1 MDFSK
6 NPCEYFTKGKVK
18 ASTLSLSV
26 LVVIEMLNAMNALS
40 EDNSLLVIPPW
51 VNPWLL
57 LAIIASIGS
66 HLFIL
71 YVPVMNSIFGIAP
84 LTLYDW
90 KLVLLFSFPVIL
102 IDEVLKTIG
111 RIMNERELRQRLQ
124 ELKRDSQKK
133 TF

>member
-1 MDFSK
+1 
-6 NPCEYFTKGKVK
+6 
-18 ASTLSLSV
+18 LSLSV

-57 LAIIASIGS
+57 LAIVASIGS

-111 RIMNERELRQRLQ
+111 RIMNDREL
-124 ELKRDSQKK
+124 K
-133 TF
+133 

>member
-57 LAIIASIGS
+57 LAIVASIGS

-71 YVPVMNSIFGIAP
+71 YVPLMNTIFGIAP
-84 LTLYDW
+84 LNLYEW
-90 KLVLLFSFPVIL
+90 
-102 IDEVLKTIG
+102 
-111 RIMNERELRQRLQ
+111 
-124 ELKRDSQKK
+124 
-133 TF
+133 